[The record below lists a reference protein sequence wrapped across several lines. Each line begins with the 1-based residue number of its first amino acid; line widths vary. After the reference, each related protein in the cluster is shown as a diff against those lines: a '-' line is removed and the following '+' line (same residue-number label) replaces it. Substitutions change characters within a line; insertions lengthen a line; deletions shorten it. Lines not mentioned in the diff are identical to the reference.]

1 MVKINTR
8 DFGEIEINEDKI
20 IHFPNGVFAFEDSKN
35 FALISPLGENVY
47 PMWLQSTENTAPCF
61 IVFDPSLID
70 AAYRVTL
77 SKCEK
82 TLLRLEENSPARYL
96 SIAKVPADYRDT
108 TVNMKSPIVIN
119 TELRIATQV
128 ILPAD
133 YEFRL
138 PIYQKDVLEE
148 GAS

>member
-8 DFGEIEINEDKI
+8 DFGEIEINEDRI
-20 IHFPNGVFAFEDSKN
+20 FHFPNGVFAFEDSKH
-35 FALISPLGENVY
+35 FALISPLGDDIY
-47 PMWLQSTENTAPCF
+47 PMWLQSTEDTTPCF

-77 SKCEK
+77 SKGEK
-82 TLLRLEENSPARYL
+82 SLLRLGDSSPTRYL

-108 TVNMKSPIVIN
+108 TVNMKSPIIIN
-119 TELRIATQV
+119 TELKIATQV
-128 ILPAD
+128 ILPTD

-138 PIYQKDVLEE
+138 PIYRKDELEE
-148 GAS
+148 GVS